1 MHSHQNQIPAVMPTG
16 TPRLVSTACQGLL
29 KRRAWGGLTLH
40 LAFRSLSSHCLT
52 PDAVFRGVLVEQ
64 GCGELILQVLVSL
77 YQQPLLDPGCPP
89 AGHCWRLLDS

>member
-1 MHSHQNQIPAVMPTG
+1 MHSHQNQIPAAMPTG

-52 PDAVFRGVLVEQ
+52 PDAVFRGVLVVMD
-64 GCGELILQVLVSL
+64 IVSNVNSKDGRDM
-77 YQQPLLDPGCPP
+77 LDRVRNFP
-89 AGHCWRLLDS
+89 